1 MVPLLCPNKIVTV
14 GCPLCH
20 LFIIII
26 IIFWLKKK
34 IEAPSLW
41 QGRML
46 KKQQKISPSN
56 SLN

>member
-1 MVPLLCPNKIVTV
+1 VVPLLCPNKIVTV

-26 IIFWLKKK
+26 ILFKKK

-41 QGRML
+41 QGKML